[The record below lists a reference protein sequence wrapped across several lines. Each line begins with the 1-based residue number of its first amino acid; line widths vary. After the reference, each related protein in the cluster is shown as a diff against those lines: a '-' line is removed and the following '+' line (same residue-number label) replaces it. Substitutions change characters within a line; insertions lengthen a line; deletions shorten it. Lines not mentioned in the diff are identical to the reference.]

1 MLIGSG
7 PSKAVAQWRA
17 ITLTLLS
24 RRSIFKEQKSQ
35 DTEAIMQEIYKTMTA
50 LLPPPNDLVKQI
62 QNSLRNVMKVAVDL
76 SIEMRTQRAEYIMLP
91 PLQPEYDENGVLTRK
106 VYFNAALMNE
116 RSGESTLNEE
126 LERRSAV
133 VSLVLFPLV
142 VKKGD
147 DSGESNEEV
156 VVCPA
161 QVLVARPGKD
171 RKLVR
176 VISAAMSIDISTGNR
191 SNSQSSLSRSDVYMS
206 GNDTEL
212 HEG

>member
-1 MLIGSG
+1 VLICLG
-7 PSKAVAQWRA
+7 PSKAVAQWRS

-35 DTEAIMQEIYKTMTA
+35 DIEAVVQEIYKTMTT
-50 LLPPPNDLVKQI
+50 LLSPPTDLTEQI
-62 QNSLRNVMKVAVDL
+62 QISLRYVIKVAVDL
-76 SIEMRTQRAEYIMLP
+76 SIEMRIQRAEYIMLP

-116 RSGESTLNEE
+116 RSGEADLNEE
-126 LERRSAV
+126 LERRSAI
-133 VSLVLFPLV
+133 VSVVLFPLV

-147 DSGESNEEV
+147 DYGESDEEV

-161 QVLVARPGKD
+161 QVLVAKPGKD

-176 VISAAMSIDISTGNR
+176 VMSAVMSIDISTGNQ
-191 SNSQSSLSRSDVYMS
+191 SNSSTAQSSPSRSDVDM
-206 GNDTEL
+206 
-212 HEG
+212 

>member
-1 MLIGSG
+1 MLICLG
-7 PSKAVAQWRA
+7 PSKAVAQWRS

-35 DTEAIMQEIYKTMTA
+35 DIEAVVQEIYKTMTT
-50 LLPPPNDLVKQI
+50 LLSPPTDLTEQI
-62 QNSLRNVMKVAVDL
+62 QISLRYVIKVAVDL
-76 SIEMRTQRAEYIMLP
+76 SIEMRIQRAEYIMLP

-116 RSGESTLNEE
+116 RSGEADLNEE
-126 LERRSAV
+126 LERRSAI
-133 VSLVLFPLV
+133 VSVVLFPLV

-147 DSGESNEEV
+147 DYGESDEEV

-161 QVLVARPGKD
+161 QVLVAKPGKD

-176 VISAAMSIDISTGNR
+176 VMSAVMSIDISTGNQ
-191 SNSQSSLSRSDVYMS
+191 SNSSTAQSSPSRSDVDM
-206 GNDTEL
+206 
-212 HEG
+212 